1 MGTIPVRAP
10 PSTNGSLPSARGK
23 PLGSGEA
30 DSPQVGPVAALAVH
44 REPQKSGQHALSPS
58 FSQEVFR
65 ELCKN

>member
-1 MGTIPVRAP
+1 MRGNNSCPCTSQHKR
-10 PSTNGSLPSARGK
+10 LSARGK